1 MANEWG
7 VANEYDATFQ
17 HWATDLTYGGYNQ
30 KGEMCIRDRN

>member
-17 HWATDLTYGGYNQ
+17 HWAADLTYGGFNAERSEQ
-30 KGEMCIRDRN
+30 